1 MSSMLIETNGLGMR
15 YAKQGGKLALDGAS
29 FSLAPGELLVIL
41 GQNGCGK
48 STLLKCIAGLLRPT
62 AGHIRVVG
70 RDIAALT
77 GRGLADARMAL
88 GMVFQQA
95 RLIGRRSVLSNVL
108 CGTLGRHRGVASSL
122 GFLPRDETGHAL
134 RCLDQVGLKAFARQ
148 RAGTLSG
155 GQAQRVAIAR
165 ALAQRPSALLADE
178 PVASLDPEAAEEVM
192 RLLRRLSRDEGLG
205 VICVLHQPD
214 LARRYADR
222 IIGMRQG
229 QMVFDDAARH
239 PSGSR
244 NRRPLRGN
252 HHRERD
258 HRQHPRPTRGQSARD
273 ARA

>member
-1 MSSMLIETNGLGMR
+1 
-15 YAKQGGKLALDGAS
+15 
-29 FSLAPGELLVIL
+29 
-41 GQNGCGK
+41 
-48 STLLKCIAGLLRPT
+48 
-62 AGHIRVVG
+62 
-70 RDIAALT
+70 
-77 GRGLADARMAL
+77 MAL

-108 CGTLGRHRGVASSL
+108 CGTLGRHHGVASSL

-229 QMVFDDAARH
+229 QMVFDTRPDTLQEAEIAALYEAT
-239 PSGSR
+239 PS
-244 NRRPLRGN
+244 
-252 HHRERD
+252 
-258 HRQHPRPTRGQSARD
+258 
-273 ARA
+273 

>member
-15 YAKQGGKLALDGAS
+15 YATQGGKLALDGAS

-70 RDIAALT
+70 RDITALT
-77 GRGLADARMAL
+77 GRALADARMAL

-108 CGTLGRHRGVASSL
+108 CGTLGRHRGVASSF

-134 RCLDQVGLKAFARQ
+134 RCLDQVGLKAFAGQ

-205 VICVLHQPD
+205 VICVLHQPS

-229 QMVFDDAARH
+229 QMVFDTRPDTLQEAEIAALYEA
-239 PSGSR
+239 PAS
-244 NRRPLRGN
+244 
-252 HHRERD
+252 
-258 HRQHPRPTRGQSARD
+258 
-273 ARA
+273 